1 MLNAYNVIFAA
12 FLIVCGRLADLIGR
26 RRTFVTG
33 IVIFALSSAIC
44 GAAGSVN
51 VLIVG
56 RVIQTFG
63 AALLVPASL
72 ALVVNAFPIERRA
85 HAIGMWGSAAAIAAR
100 LGPPLGGAL
109 VELGGWRLG
118 VWVNLPIGLGAAVVA
133 RACLV
138 ESRAQGRRRFR
149 CAVPPARRRSRAAH
163 PRHRS
168 GTGLGLD
175 DRRRHWDAGRFG
187 GRLSAVRGRSAR
199 HPSPLLDPVLLR
211 TRAFAVTNLASLTA
225 GIRVLVLLTNI
236 LWLQYVWGYSVLAA
250 GGALVPGAVVAAVT
264 AAVVGPLAERHG
276 HRYIVVPGAIVW
288 ALAYVWYFERV
299 GPHPDFLG
307 VWLPGQALSGIG
319 AGAVLPILASAA
331 LGVVPGGRFA
341 TASAVVTSS
350 RQLGGV
356 VGVALLVV
364 IIGVP
369 TPGGIAD
376 AVRERWILS
385 IACFGATALVSM
397 TMGRVVST
405 DERPGRRGRGW
416 PRRPCA
422 DPRQPTGAISRTR
435 AGGRSADQAPAES
448 ARGAAQQGASNA
460 RRSRYPAGRA
470 GRHLVDH

>member
-1 MLNAYNVIFAA
+1 MSPAPSSSRVGPRGAPSVPRSARCL
-12 FLIVCGRLADLIGR
+12 LLAVALGLL
-26 RRTFVTG
+26 TLG
-33 IVIFALSSAIC
+33 IVQGQDWGWTTAGVIGTL
-44 GAAGSVN
+44 AGSV
-51 VLIVG
+51 VAFLL
-56 RVIQTFG
+56 F
-63 AALLVPASL
+63 AAS
-72 ALVVNAFPIERRA
+72 
-85 HAIGMWGSAAAIAAR
+85 
-100 LGPPLGGAL
+100 
-109 VELGGWRLG
+109 
-118 VWVNLPIGLGAAVVA
+118 
-133 RACLV
+133 
-138 ESRAQGRRRFR
+138 
-149 CAVPPARRRSRAAH
+149 
-163 PRHRS
+163 
-168 GTGLGLD
+168 
-175 DRRRHWDAGRFG
+175 
-187 GRLSAVRGRSAR
+187 SAR

-225 GIRVLVLLTNI
+225 GIGFFAYLLTNI

-376 AVRERWILS
+376 AVRDGWILS
-385 IACFGATALVSM
+385 IAVFG
-397 TMGRVVST
+397 
-405 DERPGRRGRGW
+405 
-416 PRRPCA
+416 
-422 DPRQPTGAISRTR
+422 GA
-435 AGGRSADQAPAES
+435 E
-448 ARGAAQQGASNA
+448 
-460 RRSRYPAGRA
+460 
-470 GRHLVDH
+470 VE